1 MIEIDL
7 RHRFPGFSLDVAL
20 NAPAGVT
27 ALFGRSGA
35 GKTSVVK
42 AVAGVLHA
50 DQSRIIVGGT
60 VLEDS
65 TKAIRLPVPKR
76 RIGYVFQEPRLFPHM
91 SVLRN
96 LRYGM
101 RGDDLK
107 AVIDML
113 GIGDLLARAPG
124 ALSGGEAQRVAIGRA
139 LLTRPRLL
147 LLDEPLAALDEARK
161 AEILLYLERLRDE
174 AGIPI
179 LYVSHSVSEIA
190 RLATTVVAMEA
201 GRVVRAGPAA
211 DVLSD
216 PGVVQV
222 FGVREAGA
230 LVQARVVAHHAD
242 GLTELSWSG
251 GVLWLPRLQSAPGA
265 DVRVRIEAQDVMLAA
280 TRPEGISALNVMA
293 VTVTSL
299 RHGTGPGVMVQVRA
313 GEDLILARVT
323 ERSARAMGLADGW
336 QGYGVVKSV
345 AVASGDVGASAA
357 R

>member
-1 MIEIDL
+1 M
-7 RHRFPGFSLDVAL
+7 
-20 NAPAGVT
+20 
-27 ALFGRSGA
+27 
-35 GKTSVVK
+35 
-42 AVAGVLHA
+42 
-50 DQSRIIVGGT
+50 
-60 VLEDS
+60 
-65 TKAIRLPVPKR
+65 
-76 RIGYVFQEPRLFPHM
+76 
-91 SVLRN
+91 
-96 LRYGM
+96 
-101 RGDDLK
+101 
-107 AVIDML
+107 
-113 GIGDLLARAPG
+113 
-124 ALSGGEAQRVAIGRA
+124 
-139 LLTRPRLL
+139 
-147 LLDEPLAALDEARK
+147 
-161 AEILLYLERLRDE
+161 
-174 AGIPI
+174 
-179 LYVSHSVSEIA
+179 
-190 RLATTVVAMEA
+190 
-201 GRVVRAGPAA
+201 
-211 DVLSD
+211 
-216 PGVVQV
+216 VQV

-313 GEDLILARVT
+313 GEDSILARVT